1 MNQRKKQPERTR
13 QVILQAAGNGFATQG
28 YAATGLGGIV
38 EAAGLTKGALF
49 HHFRDK
55 QSLAVA
61 WISHDLA
68 EGIGAAWIDPLQTVA
83 SLDGLK
89 SLCRSR
95 CMELHPGDPLS
106 ALVAV
111 TAETASSDDVLRE
124 AAAAL
129 FARLREAFSAL
140 IERGKSAGW
149 IHRSIQPPAE
159 AAFIVS
165 SLAGLTIAAKASPEE
180 STRRS
185 GAGALEAYLE
195 TLRAQ

>member
-13 QVILQAAGNGFATQG
+13 QIILQAAGNGFSTQG

-55 QSLAVA
+55 QSLAAA
-61 WISHDLA
+61 WISHDIG
-68 EGIGAAWIDPLQTVA
+68 EGIGAAWIEPLQQVS

-89 SLCRSR
+89 SLCRAR
-95 CMELHPGDPLS
+95 CLELHPRDPLS
-106 ALVAV
+106 ALVAI
-111 TAETASSDDVLRE
+111 TAETSSSDPVLRD

-129 FARLREAFSAL
+129 FASLREAFAAL
-140 IERGKSAGW
+140 IDRGKSAGW
-149 IHRSIQPPAE
+149 IHRSIQPAAE

-165 SLAGLTIAAKASPEE
+165 SLAGLTVTAKADPEE

>member
-13 QVILQAAGNGFATQG
+13 QVILQAAGNGFASQG
-28 YAATGLGGIV
+28 YSATGLGGIV

-61 WISHDLA
+61 WISHDLSD
-68 EGIGAAWIDPLQTVA
+68 GIASVWIDPLQGVT

-89 SLCRSR
+89 SLCRTR
-95 CMELHPGDPLS
+95 CLELHPGDPLS
-106 ALVAV
+106 ALVAL
-111 TAETASSDDVLRE
+111 TAETAASDAVLRE
-124 AAAAL
+124 ASATL
-129 FARLREAFSAL
+129 FARLREAFAAL
-140 IERGKSAGW
+140 IDRGKSAGW

-165 SLAGLTIAAKASPEE
+165 SLAGLTVTAKANPEE